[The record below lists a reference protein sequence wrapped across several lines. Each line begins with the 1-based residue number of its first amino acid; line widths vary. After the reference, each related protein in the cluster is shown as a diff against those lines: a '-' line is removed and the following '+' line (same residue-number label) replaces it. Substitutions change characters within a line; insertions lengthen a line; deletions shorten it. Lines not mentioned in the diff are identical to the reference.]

1 MRSHRALFASVLIL
15 LASTAFLAGAEK
27 TAPIEQL
34 TAFAANMQ
42 SGQAGVIEI
51 AIERWS
57 TEAERDMLL
66 EALQE
71 GGEDALLKALE
82 KIRPPVG
89 YMRTPNSIG
98 WDLYFARQIRQPD
111 GGRKIILATN
121 RRVNI
126 REAGNNTRSM
136 QYQFTLIEIH
146 LDKNGKGE
154 GKMVPAAK
162 VSWDAKQKR
171 IEVENYSALPVDLVN
186 VKSTKSTKKS

>member
-27 TAPIEQL
+27 TASIEQL

-98 WDLYFARQIRQPD
+98 WDLYYARQIRQPD

-126 REAGNNTRSM
+126 REAVNNTRSM